1 MKEFQGT
8 IVAIVLLLLLGLAW
22 SMQQDEGFE
31 ESVLICAISPEKLD
45 YLKVKNEHGLF
56 TVRRDKEGKWI
67 VEVPGSSE
75 KEWATDIKARASLFN
90 SISRL
95 QADRWM
101 KNPPAN
107 EQLGLKKP
115 SFVVEMRQ
123 SDGQQTRLSFGK
135 VVKTA
140 GTIYAKKEG
149 DDRIFSIAEARVIP
163 LRSSP
168 MSLRDR
174 KVATVPFERVT
185 KITLRNQGEEIV
197 IGKIG
202 DGIFSLSSQ
211 VELRAFPLKVRS
223 LCEEISNLR
232 ADGFSDLAQKSAG
245 YFGFDKPNISIDIH
259 FAKPMKPLRLL
270 IGKRHPDSSSI
281 VFMRNEERA
290 VAYHIRAEQ
299 LVALLASKDEYR
311 DRTPFT
317 LPGEPFDFVEVID
330 YRNQKDVRRAALT
343 KKMSRWDLHSFDKE
357 LKNIG
362 QEFLAELKKIR
373 AKSYR
378 RIPSE
383 NLAVLG
389 MHKPLFHL
397 GLTAANDP
405 HQWFKIGRAESG
417 RIYVQLPDGAV
428 AGVGNELIETLSQFV
443 AKYGEQWPRKK

>member
-1 MKEFQGT
+1 VKEFQGT
-8 IVAIVLLLLLGLAW
+8 IVAIVLLLILGLAW
-22 SMQQDEGFE
+22 SMQQNGDFE
-31 ESVLICAISPEKLD
+31 ESVLICAISPSKLD
-45 YLKVKNEHGLF
+45 YLKIKNEHGLF

-75 KEWATDIKARASLFN
+75 KEWATDAKARDSLLN
-90 SISRL
+90 SVSRL

-101 KNPPAN
+101 KKPPSAH
-107 EQLGLKKP
+107 QLGLEKP
-115 SFVVEMRQ
+115 SFVVEVSQ
-123 SDGQQTRLSFGK
+123 SDGQKTRLSFGK

-149 DDRIFSIAEARVIP
+149 DERIFSIAEARIIP
-163 LRSSP
+163 LRQSP
-168 MSLRDR
+168 MALRDR
-174 KVATVPFERVT
+174 KVATVPFARVT
-185 KITLRNQGEEIV
+185 KVTLRNQSEEIV
-197 IGKIG
+197 INKIG
-202 DGIFSLSSQ
+202 EGIFSLSSQ
-211 VELRAFPLKVRS
+211 VELRAFPPKVRS
-223 LCEEISNLR
+223 LTEEISNLR
-232 ADGFSDLAQKSAG
+232 ADGFSDLAQKSAA
-245 YFGFDKPNISIDIH
+245 YFGFDKPKISIDIQ
-259 FAKPMKPLRLL
+259 FEKPMKPVRLL

-330 YRNQKDVRRAALT
+330 YRDKKDIRRAALT
-343 KKMSRWDLHSFDKE
+343 KKMSRWDLHSFEKE
-357 LKNIG
+357 AKNIG
-362 QEFLAELKKIR
+362 QEFLAHLKNIR
-373 AKSYR
+373 ANSYR

-389 MHKPLFHL
+389 MHEPLFHL

-405 HQWFKIGRAESG
+405 HRWFKIGRAESG

-428 AGVGNELIETLSQFV
+428 AGVGKELIETLSQFV
-443 AKYGEQWPRKK
+443 VKYGEQWPRKK

>member
-8 IVAIVLLLLLGLAW
+8 IVAIILLLILGLAW
-22 SMQQDEGFE
+22 SMQQSEDFE
-31 ESVLICAISPEKLD
+31 ESVLICAVSPTKLD
-45 YLKVKNEHGLF
+45 YLKIKNEHGLF
-56 TVRRDKEGKWI
+56 TVKRDKKGNWI

-75 KEWATDIKARASLFN
+75 KEWATDAKARDSLFN
-90 SISRL
+90 SVSRL

-101 KNPPAN
+101 KNPPAK
-107 EQLGLKKP
+107 EQLGLKRP
-115 SFVVEMRQ
+115 SFVVEVSQ
-123 SDGQQTRLSFGK
+123 SDGQKTRLSFGK

-149 DDRIFSIAEARVIP
+149 DERIFSIAEARIIP
-163 LRSSP
+163 FRSSP
-168 MSLRDR
+168 MALRDR

-185 KITLRNQGEEIV
+185 KITVRNQSEEIV
-197 IGKIG
+197 INKIG
-202 DGIFSLSSQ
+202 EGIFSLSSQ
-211 VELRAFPLKVRS
+211 VELRAFPPKVRS
-223 LCEEISNLR
+223 LTEEISRLR
-232 ADGFSDLAQKSAG
+232 ADGFSDLAQKSAA
-245 YFGFDKPNISIDIH
+245 YFGFDKPNISIDVH
-259 FAKPMKPLRLL
+259 FEKPIQPLRLL

-281 VFMRNEERA
+281 VFIRNLERA

-317 LPGEPFDFVEVID
+317 LPGEPFDFIEVID
-330 YRNQKDVRRAALT
+330 YRNKKDIRRAALT
-343 KKMSRWDLHSFDKE
+343 KKIARWDLHSVERDM
-357 LKNIG
+357 KNIG
-362 QEFLAELKKIR
+362 HQFLADLKKIR
-373 AKSYR
+373 ANSYR

-389 MHKPLFHL
+389 MHEPLFHL
-397 GLTAANDP
+397 GLTAGNDP

-428 AGVGNELIETLSQFV
+428 AGVGKELIETLSKFI